1 VEVAKTEII
10 MTSIEKI
17 LFFASLLCVL
27 SLSSGAQEHSM
38 TWKRV
43 FMDESRTGTQLSSK
57 DNVQKALGSVKGNK
71 YYAPNGKVYKG
82 GCTAKV
88 AKVVLDAQ
96 PAMADVK
103 VVVGYST
110 QEMHSHAPESAL
122 SNWFVDELMRFVSE
136 KTGKQ
141 MDLGVANFGG
151 IRVDMPQGDILADD
165 IISMFPFRNNVC
177 YLELKGADV
186 RHILEQMAATKVQ
199 ALGGVRC
206 VIKDHKLVSATFG
219 GEPID
224 DAKIYN
230 VATISF
236 LLDGGDDL
244 FIAKNAVS
252 LKIFPEYILDV
263 MLPYV
268 KSLTAAG
275 KPVEYQADGRVTDH

>member
-1 VEVAKTEII
+1 MAETEII
-10 MTSIEKI
+10 MTIIKKL
-17 LFFASLLCVL
+17 LFNIVL
-27 SLSSGAQEHSM
+27 LSSLGFTAMAQESPM

-43 FMDESRTGTQLSSK
+43 YMDESRTGTQLASS
-57 DNVQKALGSVKGNK
+57 DNVIKALGSVKGNK
-71 YYAPNGKVYKG
+71 YYAPNGKIYKG
-82 GCTAKV
+82 GSIVKV
-88 AKVVLDAQ
+88 AKLVLDAQ
-96 PAMADVK
+96 PSMADVK
-103 VVVGYST
+103 VVVGYSPE
-110 QEMHSHAPESAL
+110 EMYSHAPESAL
-122 SNWFVDELMRFVSE
+122 SNWFVDELMRFVAE

-141 MDLGVANFGG
+141 VDMGVANFGG

-177 YLELKGADV
+177 YLELKGVDI
-186 RHILEQMAATKVQ
+186 RHFLETMAATKVQ

-275 KPVEYQADGRVTDH
+275 KPVEYQADGRVQIIK